1 MPKEFQRSTR
11 VAEQLQRE
19 LAELIRRE
27 LGDPRAG
34 LVTVTA
40 VELSKDLAY
49 AKVFVSALG
58 GKLKPAELIGTLQQA
73 SGYYRH
79 ELGQALRLRILPEL
93 RFQYDETEE
102 RAARLEDLIAR
113 ANAKPGDGSDKP

>member
-1 MPKEFQRSTR
+1 MPKEYQRSTR
-11 VAEQLQRE
+11 VAEQIQRE

-27 LGDPRAG
+27 IGDPRAG

-40 VELSKDLAY
+40 VEVSKDLAY
-49 AKVFVSALG
+49 AKVFVSSLG
-58 GKLKPAELIGTLQQA
+58 GTLPPADLIATLKQA

-93 RFQYDETEE
+93 RFHYDQTEE
-102 RAARLEDLIAR
+102 RAAELEAL
-113 ANAKPGDGSDKP
+113 

>member
-1 MPKEFQRSTR
+1 MPREFKRSTR

-27 LGDPRAG
+27 LTDPRAG
-34 LVTVTA
+34 MVTVTA

-58 GKLKPAELIGTLQQA
+58 GKLAPSELIGMLQHA

-93 RFQYDETEE
+93 RFHYDATEE
-102 RAARLEDLIAR
+102 RAAHLEDLIAR

>member
-1 MPKEFQRSTR
+1 MPKEYQRSTR
-11 VAEQLQRE
+11 VAEQIQRE

-27 LGDPRAG
+27 IGDPRAG

-40 VELSKDLAY
+40 VEISKDLAY
-49 AKVFVSALG
+49 AKVFVSSLG
-58 GKLKPAELIGTLQQA
+58 GTLAPADLIGTLQQA

-93 RFQYDETEE
+93 RFHYDQTEE
-102 RAARLEDLIAR
+102 RAAALEALIAR
-113 ANAKPGDGSDKP
+113 ANAKPGDGHGDT